1 MHRFYTTCQNIS
13 GDTIL
18 ISDKNQVHHIRNV
31 LRLKIKEEVVI
42 FDDKG
47 NEYSSII
54 EKILPKSVIFKIKK
68 KLKSFPQKNKL
79 KITVAC
85 AIPKKSKMDEII
97 DKLTQLGVDRIIP
110 LETQRVVIRL
120 DEHKKILR
128 QKRWQKIA
136 LNASLQS
143 QRSNLPIIEP
153 IRKIKEV
160 LSKVQDFD
168 LKLIPTLRGNRKSL
182 RETLDKFKPKNILVL
197 IGPEGDFSPDEV
209 ESAKRAGFIPLSL
222 GDLIL
227 RVETAAITVASF
239 IRLLY
244 EDG

>member
-13 GDTIL
+13 QDIIL
-18 ISDKNQVHHIRNV
+18 ISDKNHVHHIRNV
-31 LRLKIKEEVVI
+31 LRLKTKEEVVI

-68 KLKSFPQKNKL
+68 RRKSFPQKNKL

-128 QKRWQKIA
+128 HRRWEKIA
-136 LNASLQS
+136 QNASLQS
-143 QRSNLPIIEP
+143 QRSQIPVVEP
-153 IRKIKEV
+153 IKDIRKV
-160 LSKVQDFD
+160 LSCAQDFD
-168 LKLIPTLRGNRKSL
+168 LKLIPTLMGKRKTL
-182 RETLDKFKPKNILVL
+182 RETLRESNPKNILVL
-197 IGPEGDFSPDEV
+197 IGPEGDFTPQEV
-209 ESAKRAGFIPLSL
+209 DSAKRVGFIPVSL
-222 GDLIL
+222 GDLVL
-227 RVETAAITVASF
+227 RVETAALAVASF
-239 IRLLY
+239 IRLY
-244 EDG
+244 ENS

>member
-13 GDTIL
+13 QDIIL
-18 ISDKNQVHHIRNV
+18 ISDKNHVHHIRNV
-31 LRLKIKEEVVI
+31 LRLKTKEEVVI

-68 KLKSFPQKNKL
+68 RRKSFPQKNKL

-136 LNASLQS
+136 QNASLQS
-143 QRSNLPIIEP
+143 QRNTLPIIESING
-153 IRKIKEV
+153 IREV
-160 LSKVQDFD
+160 LSKTQYFD
-168 LKLIPTLRGNRKSL
+168 LKLIPTLTGVRKSL
-182 RETLDKFKPKNILVL
+182 KEVLGNAKPNNILIL

-209 ESAKRAGFIPLSL
+209 ESAKRAGFIPVSL
-222 GDLIL
+222 GELIL
-227 RVETAAITVASF
+227 RVETAAIAVAGF